1 MSQHID
7 RDLVQHIA
15 LLTRLAL
22 TEEETTLFSEQF
34 SAIIDYFDMLGEV
47 DVAAVAPFTQPQ
59 ITRAE
64 LRDDVAR
71 PSMDREDFLVN
82 VPQRKGN
89 SVRVSV
95 VLENLAVGGD
105 SSSADRQP

>member
-1 MSQHID
+1 MSQRID
-7 RDLVQHIA
+7 TDLVQHIA

-22 TEEETTLFSEQF
+22 TEEETALFSEQF

-47 DVAAVAPFTQPQ
+47 DVNAVAPFTQPQ

-64 LRDDVAR
+64 LREDIAR
-71 PSMDREDFLVN
+71 PSIDREDFLAN

-95 VLENLAVGGD
+95 VLENLSAGDD
-105 SSSADRQP
+105 SSSAD

>member
-7 RDLVQHIA
+7 KDLVQHIA

-22 TEEETTLFSEQF
+22 TEEETALFSEQF
-34 SAIIDYFDMLGEV
+34 SAIIDYFAMLGEV

-64 LRDDVAR
+64 LREDVAQ
-71 PSMDREDFLVN
+71 PSMAREDFLAN
-82 VPQRKGN
+82 VPQRQGN
-89 SVRVSV
+89 AVRVSV
-95 VLENLAVGGD
+95 VLENLSAGGD
-105 SSSADRQP
+105 GSSAD